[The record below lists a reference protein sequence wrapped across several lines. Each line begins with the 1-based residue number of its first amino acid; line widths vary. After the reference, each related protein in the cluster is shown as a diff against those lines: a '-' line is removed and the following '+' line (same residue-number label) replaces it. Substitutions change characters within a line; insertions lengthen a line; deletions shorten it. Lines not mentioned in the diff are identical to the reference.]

1 MLFLP
6 WSAYQARGLM
16 SGASS
21 RRKGNAAEVE
31 VVKAL
36 ERAGWTAVTSRAA
49 RGGYQSGEDIVTNFP
64 CSIEV
69 KNQARLDLAGWW
81 AQAVEQAHDKPPVV
95 IHKRV
100 GKAEPEQWWVT
111 MSLETLF
118 DIVGRPSS
126 E

>member
-1 MLFLP
+1 
-6 WSAYQARGLM
+6 M

-21 RRKGNAAEVE
+21 RRKGNAAEVA
-31 VVKAL
+31 VVHAL
-36 ERAGWTAVTSRAA
+36 EAAGYRALTSRAA

-64 CSIEV
+64 LAIEV

-81 AQAVEQAHDKPPVV
+81 AQAVEQADGKPPVV

-100 GKAEPEQWWVT
+100 SKSDAAEWWAT
-111 MSLETLF
+111 MDLQTL
-118 DIVGRPSS
+118 IRLVGELRG

>member
-1 MLFLP
+1 
-6 WSAYQARGLM
+6 M

-21 RRKGNAAEVE
+21 RRKGNAAEVA
-31 VVKAL
+31 VVNAL

-81 AQAVEQAHDKPPVV
+81 AQAVEQAQDKPPVV

-100 GKAEPEQWWVT
+100 GKTDPGEWWVT
-111 MSLETLF
+111 MSVETLF